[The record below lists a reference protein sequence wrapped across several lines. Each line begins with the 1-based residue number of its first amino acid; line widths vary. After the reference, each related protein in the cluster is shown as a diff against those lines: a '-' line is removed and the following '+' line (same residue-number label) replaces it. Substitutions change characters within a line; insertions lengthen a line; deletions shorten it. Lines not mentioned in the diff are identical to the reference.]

1 MTDADKDRN
10 EGNTRVARSRKTNG
24 KTGSP
29 RSAASSK
36 TPSKTTPAAA
46 PEEATS
52 QAPGSQARGTGA
64 PVTAVSGKRRTPSR
78 LGPTGKPIEGAA
90 QGAATSSASASQAPA
105 SGSMPKVSRSRKD
118 AAQASKTSSEDKIIT
133 PPPGA
138 EVAGDHGTTTRRE
151 DTAEN
156 GNDETEAQAE
166 ATPPAVYP
174 TPAPT
179 SEPRTE
185 ARRGGFFPMVL
196 GGIVAGLIGYG
207 TAQYL
212 GPDGWFPTTRNGDQD
227 GTTLAE
233 LQAQIEELRAEAAT
247 AADGR
252 AAFEAELASAR
263 SGATDSA
270 APLVDRLDG
279 LQINSEELDQRLAAL
294 EEARATDPA
303 EEVQQSLATFEERQQ
318 QQFSELRGTLNDEMT
333 ASLAPVREGQDAVGR
348 DLAALQERVARLEE
362 GLEARL
368 AEVSDVRESAEAAEA
383 RARRQAALADIQAAL
398 TSGAPYQ
405 EPVSAI
411 AASMDGAEA
420 PSVPEALAATAQ
432 DGVATLAQLQQD
444 FPDAARAALA
454 ESIKATAGDDPVSRF
469 GAFLRT
475 QTGARS
481 LSARDGDDPDAI
493 LSQAQDAL
501 NQGRVEETLTLL
513 ERLPEEGRAE
523 MATWMAAARDRVAA
537 LAAFDEYSASL
548 AQN

>member
-52 QAPGSQARGTGA
+52 QAPTSQARVTGA

-90 QGAATSSASASQAPA
+90 QGAATSSASQAPA
-105 SGSMPKVSRSRKD
+105 AGSMPKVSRSRKD
-118 AAQASKTSSEDKIIT
+118 GGPTSKTPSEDKIIT

-156 GNDETEAQAE
+156 GSDEAEAQAE

-212 GPDGWFPTTRNGDQD
+212 GPDGWFPTARNGDQD

-233 LQAQIEELRAEAAT
+233 LQAQIEELRAEAAA

-252 AAFEAELASAR
+252 AALEAELASAR

-294 EEARATDPA
+294 EEARATDSA

-318 QQFSELRGTLNDEMT
+318 QQLSELRSTLTDEMT
-333 ASLAPVREGQDAVGR
+333 KSLAPVREGQDALGR